1 MSQIVSAE
9 NISYSY
15 NKKTNVLEDVSFQ
28 IENNDFIGL
37 IGPNGG
43 GKSTM
48 LKIILGL
55 IKSDKGNL
63 TVFGK
68 EPRKANDKIGYVPQY
83 ASIDLNY
90 PITVFEVVMS
100 GLLGKKTVGSRFQ
113 SQEKQRAEEVLAKMK
128 LNDLKDQVIGD
139 LSGGQRQRVLLSRAL
154 VRDPE
159 LLLLDEP
166 TNNVDQESGSDL
178 YQLLKELNKKI
189 AIVIVSHD
197 FSMISKYINKV
208 FCLNKKMICNDAD
221 KITGDC
227 GLSDFKHVHHGGDCI
242 IH

>member
-15 NKKTNVLEDVSFQ
+15 NKKTNVLEEVSFQ

-48 LKIILGL
+48 IKIILGL
-55 IKSDKGNL
+55 IRPDQGKL
-63 TVFGK
+63 TVFGE
-68 EPRKANDKIGYVPQY
+68 EPRKSNDKIGYVPQY

-113 SQEKQRAEEVLAKMK
+113 LSEKRKAEEVLAKMK
-128 LNDLKDQVIGD
+128 LNDLKDQAIGD
-139 LSGGQRQRVLLSRAL
+139 LSGGQR
-154 VRDPE
+154 
-159 LLLLDEP
+159 
-166 TNNVDQESGSDL
+166 
-178 YQLLKELNKKI
+178 
-189 AIVIVSHD
+189 
-197 FSMISKYINKV
+197 
-208 FCLNKKMICNDAD
+208 
-221 KITGDC
+221 
-227 GLSDFKHVHHGGDCI
+227 
-242 IH
+242 